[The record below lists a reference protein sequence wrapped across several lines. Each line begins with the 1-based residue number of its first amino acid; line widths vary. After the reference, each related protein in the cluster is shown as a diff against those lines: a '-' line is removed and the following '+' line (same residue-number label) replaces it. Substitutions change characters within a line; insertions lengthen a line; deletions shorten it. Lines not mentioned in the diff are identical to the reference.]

1 MSEPKIDTRLW
12 STKARNLSPYIPGE
26 QPQHDD
32 LCKLNT
38 NENPFPPSAEVAA
51 AIRSVLA
58 QQADELRLYPA
69 PESDD
74 LRAALAELHYLDSSQ
89 VFVGNGSDE
98 VLALVFASFF
108 MKERPVLAP
117 DISYSFYPVYAQTF
131 GVNLVQIA
139 LESDFSIDPDAYRQ
153 PCSGIII
160 ANPNAPTGL
169 LLSLADIRKLAGE
182 HPNAVIVIDEAYIDF
197 AEANSVKVESA
208 EANAVAHSLDTNSTQ
223 TNDAGSNSSVSAIS
237 LINDYDNL
245 LVTQTFSKSRS
256 LAGLR
261 VGMAFGNASLIEALT
276 RMKNSFNSYPLDKLA
291 QVGAKASVLDKE
303 YFKKICQQV
312 IDLRKS
318 LTKELADLDYQVLPS
333 QANFVFARPKE
344 GNASQVATS
353 LREQGIIVRHFNK
366 PRIQDYLRITIGTPE
381 QHQRLIA
388 ALTTMQ
394 T

>member
-1 MSEPKIDTRLW
+1 MSELKIDDRLW

-26 QPQHDD
+26 QPQHDN

-38 NENPFPPSAEVAA
+38 NENPFPPSPKVAE
-51 AIRSVLA
+51 AISALL
-58 QQADELRLYPA
+58 QNQADELRLYPA

-74 LRAALAELHYLDSSQ
+74 LRGALATAHDININQ

-108 MKERPVLAP
+108 MKERPLLAP

-131 GVNLVQIA
+131 GVELVKIA
-139 LESDFSIDPDAYRQ
+139 LEADFSIDPDAYRQ

-169 LLSLADIRKLAGE
+169 LLSLADIRKLASE
-182 HPNAVIVIDEAYIDF
+182 HPNATIVIDEAYIDF
-197 AEANSVKVESA
+197 AQAGGDSA
-208 EANAVAHSLDTNSTQ
+208 AP
-223 TNDAGSNSSVSAIS
+223 VSAVS
-237 LINDYDNL
+237 LINELDNL

-291 QVGAKASVLDKE
+291 QAGATASVLDTE
-303 YFKKICQQV
+303 YFEQTCQQV
-312 IDLRKS
+312 IDLRHS
-318 LTKELADLDYQVLPS
+318 LTTELAALGFDVLPS
-333 QANFVFARPKE
+333 QANFVFARPQN
-344 GNASQVATS
+344 GNASDIAS
-353 LREQGIIVRHFNK
+353 ALRQQGIVVRHFDQ
-366 PRIQDYLRITIGTPE
+366 PRIQEYLRITVGTAE
-381 QHQRLIA
+381 QNQRLIT
-388 ALTTMQ
+388 ALKELAS
-394 T
+394 

>member
-1 MSEPKIDTRLW
+1 MSELKIDTRLW
-12 STKARNLSPYIPGE
+12 SSKARNLSPYVPGE
-26 QPQHDD
+26 QPQHEN

-38 NENPFPPSAEVAA
+38 NENPFPPSPKVGE
-51 AIRSVLA
+51 AIAKVLQ

-74 LRAALAELHYLDSSQ
+74 LRAALAQLYNLDINQ

-108 MKERPVLAP
+108 LKERPVLAP

-131 GVNLVQIA
+131 GVELVQIA
-139 LESDFSIDPDAYRQ
+139 LDADFSISPDAYRQ

-169 LLSLADIRKLAGE
+169 LLSLADISKLAGE
-182 HPNAVIVIDEAYIDF
+182 HSNSVIVIDEAYIDF
-197 AEANSVKVESA
+197 AQTQENG
-208 EANAVAHSLDTNSTQ
+208 LDIE
-223 TNDAGSNSSVSAIS
+223 VSAVS
-237 LINDYDNL
+237 LINEFDNV

-291 QVGAKASVLDKE
+291 QAGATASVLDVE
-303 YFKKICQQV
+303 YFTQTCQQV
-312 IDLRKS
+312 IDLRQA
-318 LTKELADLDYQVLPS
+318 LTAELTALDYDVLPS
-333 QANFVFARPKE
+333 HANFVFARPKD
-344 GNASQVATS
+344 GDASAVAST
-353 LREQGIIVRHFNK
+353 LREQGIIVRHFDK
-366 PRIQDYLRITIGTPE
+366 PRINEYLRITVGTAA
-381 QHQRLIA
+381 QNARLID
-388 ALTTMQ
+388 ALKALHTQ
-394 T
+394 AESVAD

>member
-1 MSEPKIDTRLW
+1 MSELKIDTRLW
-12 STKARNLSPYIPGE
+12 SSKARNLSPYVPGE
-26 QPQHDD
+26 QPQHEN

-38 NENPFPPSAEVAA
+38 NENPFPPSPKVGE
-51 AIRSVLA
+51 AIAKVLE

-74 LRAALAELHYLDSSQ
+74 LRAALAQLYNLDINQ

-108 MKERPVLAP
+108 LKERPVLAP

-131 GVNLVQIA
+131 GVELVQIA
-139 LESDFSIDPDAYRQ
+139 LDADFSISPDAYRQ

-182 HPNAVIVIDEAYIDF
+182 HSNSVIVIDEAYIDF
-197 AEANSVKVESA
+197 AQIQENSLHTE
-208 EANAVAHSLDTNSTQ
+208 
-223 TNDAGSNSSVSAIS
+223 VSAVS
-237 LINDYDNL
+237 LINEFDNV

-261 VGMAFGNASLIEALT
+261 VGMAFGNPSLIEALT

-291 QVGAKASVLDKE
+291 QAGATASVLDVE
-303 YFKKICQQV
+303 YFTQTCQQV
-312 IDLRKS
+312 IDLRQA
-318 LTKELADLDYQVLPS
+318 LTAELTALDYDVLPS
-333 QANFVFARPKE
+333 HANFVFARPKD
-344 GNASQVATS
+344 GDASAVAST
-353 LREQGIIVRHFNK
+353 LREQGIIVRHFDK
-366 PRIQDYLRITIGTPE
+366 PRINEYLRITVGTAA
-381 QHQRLIA
+381 QNARLID
-388 ALTTMQ
+388 ALKALQ
-394 T
+394 TQAESIAD